1 MTRNFTSF
9 ILIAILSMSL
19 YAQEKVEV
27 MKENNELISE
37 AIEEQNI
44 EKFDSIAKVLN
55 YKGGDI
61 VKVFVRFTVTENGEI
76 KDVKARGP
84 HPLFELEAEKVVKLI
99 PKLDLKKFKN
109 GNKEMKFSLPIN
121 FVIQTEQERKAQARK
136 EKRKKER
143 ELKKRNK
150 KS

>member
-27 MKENNELISE
+27 MKENNELVSE
-37 AIEEQNI
+37 AIQKQNI

-84 HPLFELEAEKVVKLI
+84 HPLFELEAERVVKLI
-99 PKLDLKKFKN
+99 PKLNLKKFKN

>member
-27 MKENNELISE
+27 MKENNELVSE
-37 AIEEQNI
+37 AIQKQNI

-84 HPLFELEAEKVVKLI
+84 HPLFELEAERVVKLI

>member
-27 MKENNELISE
+27 MKENNELVSE
-37 AIEEQNI
+37 AIQKQNI

>member
-27 MKENNELISE
+27 MKENNELVSE
-37 AIEEQNI
+37 AIQKQNI

-121 FVIQTEQERKAQARK
+121 FVIQTEQQRKAQARK